1 MKKTTRRVLMIVLS
15 AVLLGSSMLTV
26 KTWHDKQEAQRAYE
40 EAQAL
45 AAAAAAEAEALKEL
59 EDEPVPLEE
68 EPIVEEPVQDPLEEN
83 VLFLMELDLAKLRET
98 NEDVLGWIHIPDSP
112 VDFPMMKSVDNA
124 DYLNTTWDGVSS
136 IMGSIFLECRNSHD
150 LSDFNTLIY
159 GHNIK
164 GGKMF
169 GSLHYYRDQAY
180 QQTHPFVY
188 IVTDEG
194 VRRYEIFAAY
204 EAPVT
209 SDTYRLYFED
219 DARKLS
225 SLEHY
230 IGSSVWNTD
239 TEVGVEDH
247 ILTLSTCTGTGRY
260 ETRWVVQ
267 AVLTGLFAAE

>member
-1 MKKTTRRVLMIVLS
+1 MNKKIRKTLLVLL
-15 AVLLGSSMLTV
+15 AVIFLGSSALILR
-26 KTWHDKQEAQRAYE
+26 HQYEQEEARRAYE

-45 AAAAAAEAEALKEL
+45 AAAAAAEAAAEIPE
-59 EDEPVPLEE
+59 EPVPLVEEPTTE
-68 EPIVEEPVQDPLEEN
+68 EPIQDPLEEN
-83 VLFLMELDLAKLRET
+83 ALFLLELDLDVLRET
-98 NEDVLGWIHIPDSP
+98 NEDVLGWVHIPDSP
-112 VDFPMMKSVDNA
+112 IDFPLMKSEDNA
-124 DYLNTTWDGVSS
+124 DYLNTTWDGKSS
-136 IMGSIFLECRNSHD
+136 SLGSIFLECMNRPD
-150 LSDFNTLIY
+150 FSDFNTLIY
-159 GHNIK
+159 GHNIR

-169 GSLHYYRDQAY
+169 GSLHWYREQAYRDE
-180 QQTHPFVY
+180 HPYVY

-230 IGSSVWNTD
+230 VGSSVWHTD
-239 TEVGVEDH
+239 TELGVDDH

-267 AVLTGLFAAE
+267 AVQTGLF